1 MYLYTTELIG
11 IMILIISML
20 IVGGLMF
27 KRNMELERS
36 NANLRRLVR
45 NYRKDY
51 IKEHTN

>member
-1 MYLYTTELIG
+1 MYLYTSEIIG
-11 IMILIISML
+11 ITILIVSML

-45 NYRKDY
+45 NYRK
-51 IKEHTN
+51 ERNN